1 MDFSLLERRGGDSP
15 CFSDLSL
22 SRPSLSRPS
31 LFRFRPFFLNPA
43 LPLPA
48 ARHLI
53 FFYVF
58 FSLRKRRGEVTHTD
72 IKTEQKRGRENKKTK
87 SKRDERKKKK
97 DGASPASPF
106 FSSSSSLLLL
116 PLVVPLPPSPLLVG
130 DHGLDGRLR
139 LRPED
144 RLRLPGAA
152 ARDQVEVALAL
163 RRDAPALFGAVG
175 ALLDDA
181 DRLELLQDVADE
193 AACREGVPLRG
204 AAAGLVAAAVRAA
217 ERADA
222 QALGVS
228 FFCFFLGWEGSR
240 GG

>member
-53 FFYVF
+53 FFLRFF
-58 FSLRKRRGEVTHTD
+58 FSSKEKGGSNSHRYKNGTEGKTKKQSQKETRERR
-72 IKTEQKRGRENKKTK
+72 KKTG
-87 SKRDERKKKK
+87 R
-97 DGASPASPF
+97 APASPF
-106 FSSSSSLLLL
+106 FSSSSLLLL

-228 FFCFFLGWEGSR
+228 FFCFFLGWEGGR